1 MMSDMGFGEGQRCR
15 WQPMKSRPKDAAGRK
30 ETRPGRQTR
39 PSAPAACRVPGSLLG
54 VSQPRGRG
62 VVSGRVRRGDHL
74 PRLIREHQVD
84 SPSPG
89 TLLRSVN
96 SAERSPAE
104 EDEVAMLNAEN
115 PEKKKKEVK
124 IKNRYFFIFM
134 EYAECYSL
142 ANSLVRIVAC

>member
-1 MMSDMGFGEGQRCR
+1 M
-15 WQPMKSRPKDAAGRK
+15 
-30 ETRPGRQTR
+30 
-39 PSAPAACRVPGSLLG
+39 LG

-62 VVSGRVRRGDHL
+62 VVSGRVRRGNHL

-104 EDEVAMLNAEN
+104 EDEAAMLNAE
-115 PEKKKKEVK
+115 KK
-124 IKNRYFFIFM
+124 R
-134 EYAECYSL
+134 
-142 ANSLVRIVAC
+142 R